1 MKCSSNRL
9 CNLGCNVD
17 HIPFLDTDPW
27 HRHIVRCTNIDY
39 KLHSS
44 SWTINSGQLNW
55 KNTWSKFSADFQH
68 SSEAFSERNRL
79 HICHPQQNLSKSKCH
94 ASKMVS
100 NIVEPVLWVSIYIS
114 HRYNSHHIRQQFASK
129 PHFSAFQ
136 FEFPYHLTR
145 ESTNTKRN
153 ASTKTPRTWKSNQ
166 FHDDCYPN
174 GKYNWKCHP
183 FWDSRAFFWVEE
195 SNEIGNRKLSR
206 NVLLQWK
213 YAVNKHEC
221 SQMPSLPPLLVT
233 KASLSKLMTLFIPN
247 IYKAVLCVDVLWS
260 DVKPHCG
267 QSNDCVD
274 KAKVYIEGSV
284 WWCELRPIHISYTMS
299 KRNWS
304 KFKSQLNEWW
314 VKSLFISMFLIYGE
328 NKWVSIQ
335 NFRKIRMKQ
344 SQRARKHILHIR
356 LYRTK
361 SETMESYFLTHFLP
375 SHKKSSDFHE
385 TLSY

>member
-1 MKCSSNRL
+1 MIAIQMANTIE
-9 CNLGCNVD
+9 NVIHFGILGCFFELKNQM
-17 HIPFLDTDPW
+17 
-27 HRHIVRCTNIDY
+27 
-39 KLHSS
+39 KL
-44 SWTINSGQLNW
+44 I
-55 KNTWSKFSADFQH
+55 
-68 SSEAFSERNRL
+68 
-79 HICHPQQNLSKSKCH
+79 
-94 ASKMVS
+94 
-100 NIVEPVLWVSIYIS
+100 
-114 HRYNSHHIRQQFASK
+114 
-129 PHFSAFQ
+129 
-136 FEFPYHLTR
+136 
-145 ESTNTKRN
+145 
-153 ASTKTPRTWKSNQ
+153 
-166 FHDDCYPN
+166 
-174 GKYNWKCHP
+174 
-183 FWDSRAFFWVEE
+183 
-195 SNEIGNRKLSR
+195 IGNLTIVKYWK

-375 SHKKSSDFHE
+375 SHKQSSDFHE
-385 TLSY
+385 NLSY